1 MATKELQTRIALK
14 YDSYS
19 AWTTAPGKDLVLLAG
34 ELGIC
39 HISDANQNSNVVPTV
54 LFKVGDGTKTF
65 EQLPWASAKAA
76 DVYSW
81 AKASEVKRDG
91 KKLVFVAGAAGGS
104 NLEVAFDYVTL
115 AEVQEITND
124 LASRITTLEDKFKGE
139 NDVQGQLDALD
150 GRLDVLEGADTVE
163 GSVAKALKDAK
174 DYTDTREIE
183 IKKYA
188 DQAETDAISAAE
200 TASEAKVAVER
211 ARITAN
217 ESAIATINGEGTG
230 SIKKAAADTL
240 ASAQS
245 YADQAEADAVSTAKG
260 YTDTREA
267 AITTAYEAYA
277 DQAEADAKSYVD
289 GKVSTLNA
297 KDSELAGNIN
307 SEATARENADKAIND
322 KIGGSFTSTNTV
334 AKAISDAQA
343 NAEANA
349 ATTAQSKV
357 DALANGQVKTN
368 TQAIATNASEIT
380 RVEGLVTAEQSRAE
394 GVEEDFEER
403 IQKMEAFFEGAAED
417 SEGLNDA
424 LDKLVD
430 IQNYLS
436 GEGSA
441 TDGLLGQVATNAEAI
456 EALSGRMDTAEDD
469 IEALEAKDAQLAQA
483 DTALGGRIDALVGD
497 TGTIA
502 SGDAATLASAKS
514 YADDKASAAETAAK
528 SYADGVAATAKSGA
542 EATAKSYTDGQVA
555 TLNAK
560 DTELAG
566 NITTLQNL
574 TSGYTGAGAI
584 KTAIEAAAT
593 KGQTGIDNAATAQA
607 AADKAQDEIDALEL
621 VVGNETTGLA
631 ATNTTAKNAASEA
644 ARAHSRLDTAEGDID
659 DLEAIVTDAAKGN
672 EKLRTDVNA
681 LQTLTGDS
689 AKGNTALYNEIT
701 RVAGLVDNSTTG
713 LAATKSIADAAKK
726 TAEDNAADITTIKND
741 YLKAADVYIFNCG
754 SSTTVTHEQ
763 PQA

>member
-19 AWTTAPGKDLVLLAG
+19 AWTSAPGKDLVLLAG

-91 KKLVFVAGAAGGS
+91 KKLVFVGGAAGGG

-115 AEVQEITND
+115 DEVKAITNGLD
-124 LASRITTLEDKFKGE
+124 SRITALEDKFKGE

-163 GSVAKALKDAK
+163 GSVANALKVAK
-174 DYTDTREIE
+174 KYTDDREVE

-188 DQAETDAISAAE
+188 DQAEADAISAAE
-200 TASEAKVAVER
+200 TASENKVKVER
-211 ARITAN
+211 ARIEALEGKVN
-217 ESAIATINGEGTG
+217 TINGEAEG
-230 SIKKAAADTL
+230 SIKKAV
-240 ASAQS
+240 
-245 YADQAEADAVSTAKG
+245 ADAVTEVKAYADTAESDAVATAKG

-267 AITTAYEAYA
+267 AIKTAYEAYA
-277 DQAEADAKSYVD
+277 DQAEADAKSYVN

-297 KDSELAGNIN
+297 KDSELAGNIS

-368 TQAIATNASEIT
+368 KEAIATNASEIE
-380 RVEGLVTAEQSRAE
+380 RVEGLVSAEVTNRENADKALSDRLDS
-394 GVEEDFEER
+394 V
-403 IQKMEAFFEGAAED
+403 EAFFEIED
-417 SEGLNDA
+417 GQKLDTA
-424 LDKLVD
+424 LDTLKE
-430 IQNYLS
+430 IQDYLN
-436 GEGSA
+436 GEGNA
-441 TDGLLGQVATNAEAI
+441 TGGLIDRVAATEDGI

-469 IEALEAKDAQLAQA
+469 IDALEADITALENA
-483 DTALGGRIDALVGD
+483 DTTLGGRIDALVGEN
-497 TGTIA
+497 GTIA

-528 SYADGVAATAKSGA
+528 SHADSVAATAKSGA

-607 AADKAQDEIDALEL
+607 AADKAQGEIDALEL

-631 ATNTTAKNAASEA
+631 ATNTLAKNAASEA

-659 DLEAIVTDAAKGN
+659 DLEAIVNDASKGN
-672 EKLRTDVNA
+672 DKLRTDVNA

-701 RVAGLVDNSTTG
+701 RVAGLVDNGTTG

-726 TAEDNAADITTIKND
+726 AAEDNAADITTIKND

>member
-1 MATKELQTRIALK
+1 MAIKELQTRIALK

-19 AWTTAPGKDLVLLAG
+19 AWTSAPGKDLVLLAG

-91 KKLVFVAGAAGGS
+91 KKLVFVGGAAGGG

-115 AEVQEITND
+115 DEVKAITNVLD
-124 LASRITTLEDKFKGE
+124 SRITALEGKFTGE
-139 NDVQGQLDALD
+139 NDVQGQLNALD
-150 GRLDVLEGADTVE
+150 GRLDILEGADTVE

-174 DYTDTREIE
+174 KYTDDREVE

-188 DQAETDAISAAE
+188 DQAEADAISAAE

-211 ARITAN
+211 ARIAAN

-230 SIKKAAADTL
+230 SIKKAAADAL

-245 YADQAEADAVSTAKG
+245 YADTAEADAVSTAKS

-267 AITTAYEAYA
+267 AIETAYKAYA

-289 GKVSTLNA
+289 GKVSALNA
-297 KDSELAGNIN
+297 KDSELAGNIS

-368 TQAIATNASEIT
+368 KEAIATNASEIK
-380 RVEGLVTAEQSRAE
+380 RVEGLVSTEVTNRENADKALSDRLDS
-394 GVEEDFEER
+394 V
-403 IQKMEAFFEGAAED
+403 EAFFEIED
-417 SEGLNDA
+417 GQKLDTA
-424 LDKLVD
+424 LDTLKE
-430 IQNYLS
+430 IQDYLN
-436 GEGSA
+436 GEGNA
-441 TDGLLGQVATNAEAI
+441 TGGLIDRVAATEDGI
-456 EALSGRMDTAEDD
+456 EALSGRMDTAKDD
-469 IEALEAKDAQLAQA
+469 IDALEADITALENA
-483 DTALGGRIDALVGD
+483 DTTLGGRIDAIVGEN
-497 TGTIA
+497 GTIA
-502 SGDAATLASAKS
+502 SGDAATLASAKA
-514 YADDKASAAETAAK
+514 YAEQQASAAESAAKSHAESKASAAQAA
-528 SYADGVAATAKSGA
+528 A
-542 EATAKSYTDGQVA
+542 EATAARELANAVG

-560 DTELAG
+560 DSEIAG
-566 NITTLQNL
+566 NVTTLQDIVN
-574 TSGYTGAGAI
+574 GYSTKGSI

-631 ATNTTAKNAASEA
+631 ATNTIAKNAASEA
-644 ARAHSRLDTAEGDID
+644 SRAHGRLDTAEGDID
-659 DLEAIVTDAAKGN
+659 DLEAIVTDAEKGN

-726 TAEDNAADITTIKND
+726 AAEDNAADITTIKND

-754 SSTTVTHEQ
+754 STTTVTHEQ

>member
-1 MATKELQTRIALK
+1 MAIKELQTRIALK

-19 AWTTAPGKDLVLLAG
+19 AWTSAPGKDLVLLAG

-91 KKLVFVAGAAGGS
+91 KKLVFVGGAAGGG

-115 AEVQEITND
+115 DEVKAITNGLD
-124 LASRITTLEDKFKGE
+124 SRITALEDKFKGE

-174 DYTDTREIE
+174 KYTDDREIE

-188 DQAETDAISAAE
+188 DQAEADAISAAE

-211 ARITAN
+211 ARIAAN
-217 ESAIATINGEGTG
+217 ESAIATINGEGAG

-240 ASAQS
+240 SSAKS
-245 YADQAEADAVSTAKG
+245 YADQAETDAVSTAKG

-267 AITTAYEAYA
+267 AIETAYKAYA

-289 GKVSTLNA
+289 GKVSALNA
-297 KDSELAGNIN
+297 KDSELAGNIS

-343 NAEANA
+343 NA

-368 TQAIATNASEIT
+368 KEAIATNASEIA
-380 RVEGLVTAEQSRAE
+380 RVEGLVTAEATNRENADKALSDRLDS
-394 GVEEDFEER
+394 VET
-403 IQKMEAFFEGAAED
+403 FFEIED
-417 SEGLNDA
+417 GQKLDTA
-424 LDKLVD
+424 LDTLKE
-430 IQNYLS
+430 IQDYLN
-436 GEGSA
+436 GEGNA
-441 TDGLLGQVATNAEAI
+441 TGGLIDRVAANEDGI
-456 EALSGRMDTAEDD
+456 EALSDRMDTAEDD
-469 IEALEAKDAQLAQA
+469 IDALEADITALETA
-483 DTALGGRIDALVGD
+483 DTTLGGRIDALVGEN
-497 TGTIA
+497 GTIA
-502 SGDAATLASAKS
+502 SGDATTLASAKS
-514 YADDKASAAETAAK
+514 YADNKASAAETAAK

-542 EATAKSYTDGQVA
+542 EAAAKSYTDTEVGKL
-555 TLNAK
+555 TAK
-560 DTELAG
+560 DTEIAS
-566 NITTLQNL
+566 NVTTLQNL

-607 AADKAQDEIDALEL
+607 AADKAQGEIDALEL

-631 ATNTTAKNAASEA
+631 ATNTIAKNAASEA
-644 ARAHSRLDTAEGDID
+644 ARAHGRLDTAEGDID
-659 DLEAIVTDAAKGN
+659 NLEAIVNDASKGN
-672 EKLRTDVNA
+672 DKLRTDVNA

-701 RVAGLVDNSTTG
+701 RVAGLVDNGTTG

-726 TAEDNAADITTIKND
+726 AAEDNAADITTIKND